1 MGRNAK
7 IKHFWEKELSHL
19 AKTSSKCF
27 CFSRCLHGKC
37 TAAGA
42 AYTCKCME
50 GYTGTYC
57 DKKNNSS
64 NLCRT
69 LKCSHGQCKVSE
81 HGEPYC
87 ECDPGYSGELCDRG
101 RLAPGSVLL
110 HSCFTPNLHLLY
122 TSLPCRSDLGK
133 DGK

>member
-7 IKHFWEKELSHL
+7 IKHFWEKELSHP
-19 AKTSSKCF
+19 AKTSSKCC

-50 GYTGTYC
+50 GYTGLYC

-64 NLCRT
+64 NPCRT

-101 RLAPGSVLL
+101 RLGMGAVLL
-110 HSCFTPNLHLLY
+110 HSCFTPRLHLLY
-122 TSLPCRSDLGK
+122 SSLPCHSDLGRN
-133 DGK
+133 GK

>member
-19 AKTSSKCF
+19 AKTSSECF

-64 NLCRT
+64 NPCRT

-101 RLAPGSVLL
+101 RLGPGSGAAV
-110 HSCFTPNLHLLY
+110 FLLY
-122 TSLPCRSDLGK
+122 T
-133 DGK
+133 